1 MILAV
6 DPGIASCGW
15 AVVRPKTGRVVD
27 LGVVIS
33 EPGVGEKSTDRAR
46 RITRLAD
53 KLADVIEDHDCDA
66 IAAEQMLFHGKINA
80 VVSQLL
86 PWGALLGL
94 AAALDLDVLEV
105 PAKVWQPAVLGRVVP
120 YDELADKLRA
130 FVASQV
136 ELKLLAIARSKRT
149 HALDAVGVG
158 LYAAL
163 ANATRVRNVVEA
175 AQPC

>member
-15 AVVRPKTGRVVD
+15 AVVRPRTGRVLD
-27 LGVVIS
+27 LGVLTS
-33 EPGVGEKSTDRAR
+33 SPSGADKSTDRAR
-46 RITRLAD
+46 RIARMAD
-53 KLADVIEDHDCDA
+53 ALADVVEAYDCDV

-94 AAALDLDVLEV
+94 AAAMDMDVIEV
-105 PAKVWQPAVLGRVVP
+105 PAKTWQAALLGRVVP
-120 YDELADKLRA
+120 YDQVADSLRA
-130 FVASQV
+130 FVASQA
-136 ELKLLAIARSKRT
+136 EIKLLSIAKSERT

-163 ANATRVRNVVEA
+163 AAATRVRVVRQEA
-175 AQPC
+175 RA

>member
-15 AVVRPKTGRVVD
+15 AVVRPKTGRVID
-27 LGVVIS
+27 LGVWTS
-33 EPGVGEKSTDRAR
+33 APGAAVKSTDRAR

-53 KLADVIEDHDCDA
+53 KLADVIEEHDCDA

-94 AAALDLDVLEV
+94 AAALDLDVVEV
-105 PAKVWQPAVLGRVVP
+105 PAKKWQLAMLGRSVP
-120 YDELADKLRA
+120 YDELADHLRA
-130 FVASQV
+130 FVANQAEV
-136 ELKLLAIARSKRT
+136 RLLAIPRGERT
-149 HALDAVGVG
+149 HAFDAVGVG

-163 ANATRVRNVVEA
+163 ANATRVRNVQEVVEA
-175 AQPC
+175 

>member
-15 AVVRPKTGRVVD
+15 AVVRPRTGRVVD
-27 LGVVIS
+27 LGVITS
-33 EPGVGEKSTDRAR
+33 SPAKGTKSTDRAR
-46 RITRLAD
+46 RITRIAYELTGVVCA
-53 KLADVIEDHDCDA
+53 HDCDV
-66 IAAEQMLFHGKINA
+66 IAAEQMLFHGTINA

-94 AAALDLDVLEV
+94 AAALDMDVLEV
-105 PAKVWQPAVLGRVVP
+105 PAKVWQAAVLGRVVP
-120 YDELADKLRA
+120 YDELADSLRT
-130 FVASQV
+130 FVAAQA
-136 ELKLLAIARSKRT
+136 ERKLVTIARSKRT

-163 ANATRVRNVVEA
+163 STPTRVRTVA
-175 AQPC
+175 GASA